1 MEFNDVLALRQS
13 VRAYTE
19 EPVSKENIEAL
30 VRSVQH
36 APVGMHNNKGYLVT
50 VISNKAVLDL
60 MRETYTNITGKE
72 NDPTY
77 GAPLFILV
85 SETPEAIQE
94 IKKYDA
100 ACIIE
105 NIHLAAT
112 DLGLGSVYI
121 HGMIFQ
127 IKQAKEWQKQ
137 AGLPDDVTPIC
148 GISVGHS
155 KMTMRKRPE
164 KEAFNVTYC
173 E

>member
-1 MEFNDVLALRQS
+1 MEFNDVLELRQS
-13 VRAYTE
+13 VRAYTD
-19 EPVSKENIEAL
+19 EPVSKEDVAEL
-30 VRSVQH
+30 VKAVQH

-50 VISNKAVLDL
+50 VISNPTVLDL

-85 SETPEAIQE
+85 SETSEAIQE

-105 NIHLAAT
+105 NVHLAAAS
-112 DLGLGSVYI
+112 LGLGSVYI

-127 IKQAKEWQKQ
+127 IKQAKEWQKK
-137 AGLPDDVTPIC
+137 AGLPDTVTPIC

-155 KMTMRKRPE
+155 KMPMRKRPD
-164 KEAFNVTYC
+164 KDVFDVTYC